1 MADYANLAMSLRD
14 NEAFQAALDA
24 VRSTAIDTLIGIDAD
39 DKNGLLKAQATVNV
53 VDDIRDNLEA
63 FIRQG
68 IVRAPAGLA

>member
-14 NEAFQAALDA
+14 NEAFQAALTRIWEGARDDLC
-24 VRSTAIDTLIGIDAD
+24 RLDAD
-39 DKNGLLKAQATVNV
+39 DKNAILKAQATVKV

-68 IVRAPAGLA
+68 VVRTPAGIA